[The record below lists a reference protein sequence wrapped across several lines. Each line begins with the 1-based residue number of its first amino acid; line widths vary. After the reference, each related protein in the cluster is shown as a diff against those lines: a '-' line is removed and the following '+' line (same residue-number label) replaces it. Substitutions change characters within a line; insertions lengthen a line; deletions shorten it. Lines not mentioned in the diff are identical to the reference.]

1 MKKNLIVVTGGA
13 GFIGYNLI
21 SLLIEKTHYRIISID
36 NYSSGSLKNH
46 IKNNKIKYIKSETK
60 NISKILNEYKKNIH
74 SLFHFGEFSRIYQ
87 SFLKMNDCIESNT
100 VGTNAVF
107 NFCLQNKI
115 KLIYSATSASIGNK
129 GEDKNLSPYAFT
141 KAKNLEMLENLKK
154 WFKLKF
160 EVIYFY
166 NVYGPK
172 QVDSGSMAT
181 VIGIFEK
188 QFEKKIPLTIVKPGS
203 QARRFTHVID
213 TVQACY
219 SAWKKNKCR
228 HYSISSKKSYSILG
242 VAKMFDCRVKFLS
255 PRKGERYASALTNMN
270 LSNKVYKL
278 FGKINLKDYVA
289 NIVKN
294 SEKNN

>member
-1 MKKNLIVVTGGA
+1 
-13 GFIGYNLI
+13 
-21 SLLIEKTHYRIISID
+21 
-36 NYSSGSLKNH
+36 
-46 IKNNKIKYIKSETK
+46 
-60 NISKILNEYKKNIH
+60 
-74 SLFHFGEFSRIYQ
+74 
-87 SFLKMNDCIESNT
+87 MNDCIESNT

-188 QFEKKIPLTIVKPGS
+188 QFEKKTPLTIVKPGS

-219 SAWKKNKCR
+219 YAWKKNKCR
-228 HYSISSKKSYSILG
+228 HYSISSKRSYSILE
-242 VAKMFDCRVKFLS
+242 VAKMFDCKVKFLS

-270 LSNKVYKL
+270 LSNKVYKI
-278 FGKINLKDYVA
+278 FGKINLKDYVE

-294 SEKNN
+294 S